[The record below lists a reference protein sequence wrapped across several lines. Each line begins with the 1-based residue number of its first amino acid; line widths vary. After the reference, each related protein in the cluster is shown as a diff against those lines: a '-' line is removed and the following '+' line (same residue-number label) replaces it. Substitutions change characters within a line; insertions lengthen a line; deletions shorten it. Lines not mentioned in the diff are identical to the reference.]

1 MVDESNHIPHKNMN
15 KDELVKRIEYL
26 EKKIEL
32 IHKQKFIN
40 YVDEYIDKWYDE
52 NKEDVDLGNIKI
64 FGLWNVDIISDDI
77 EKHLYKKA
85 FKIMYSLITD
95 LKK

>member
-1 MVDESNHIPHKNMN
+1 M
-15 KDELVKRIEYL
+15 
-26 EKKIEL
+26 